1 MTVLSSILTW
11 EISWTE
17 GPDGLL
23 FVGSQKS
30 RTQLKQLNSN
40 NKLYVTLERGETF
53 CQLTQ
58 QLSIC
63 QYFSKFR
70 HSF

>member
-1 MTVLSSILTW
+1 MTVHSSILTW

-30 RTQLKQLNSN
+30 RTQLTQLNSN
-40 NKLYVTLERGETF
+40 SKLYVTLERGETF
-53 CQLTQ
+53 RQLTQ

-63 QYFSKFR
+63 QCFSKFR